1 MSRAHPVLQVSLDC
15 RDRRESLVLKE
26 TEASKETE
34 VLQAPR
40 EQLVHRGFR
49 EILDLRER
57 R

>member
-1 MSRAHPVLQVSLDC
+1 MFRAQTDLQVSLDC
-15 RDRRESLVLKE
+15 RDRRESLDLRE
-26 TEASKETE
+26 TEASRETE

-40 EQLVHRGFR
+40 EQLAHRGYK